1 VVIVVELEREAE
13 EAPGPVIA
21 PNYPKRKDEGWWL
34 VVGDTK
40 KNALVS
46 IKRVPLQVRSK
57 VKLDF
62 VAPEQGEYD
71 YVLYFM
77 CDSYLGCDQ
86 EYEFHLSVGEGGDD
100 DDDEEEDEE

>member
-1 VVIVVELEREAE
+1 MQLERETE
-13 EAPGPVIA
+13 DAPGPVIA
-21 PNYPKRKDEGWWL
+21 PHYPKRKDEGWWL

-62 VAPEQGEYD
+62 VAPEQGDHD

-86 EYEFHLSVGEGGDD
+86 EYEFSLNVGEAGE
-100 DDDEEEDEE
+100 DEEEEDSD